1 MRELKLESSI
11 TSRDATSLHKYLVDI
26 GKIVLLT
33 TEEEVMITRKIR
45 SGDNDAL
52 ERLIKTNLRFVVSVA
67 KKYQHRGM
75 SMGDLIN
82 EGNLGLIKAA
92 KKFDETK
99 GFKFISFAVWWI
111 RQSILLALAE
121 QTRTIRLPLNIVCSI
136 TKINNAIGLLEQ
148 KFERLP
154 TTEEVALEVNL
165 KEERVT
171 EYQQRAKLSLSLDAA
186 MSTETYRTLHDIIS
200 DNKPA
205 TDHLFLPAS
214 RLEDINHLLRK
225 IPKRE
230 ANIIRLCFGIG
241 IKEPLSLQEI
251 SVIYGLSKER
261 IRQIKDS
268 GLTKLR
274 VINRIYNINKTI
286 NNK

>member
-11 TSRDATSLHKYLVDI
+11 TSRDAASLHKYLVDI

-33 TEEEVMITRKIR
+33 TDEEVMLSRKVR
-45 SGDNDAL
+45 SGDQDAL

-75 SMGDLIN
+75 SLGDLIN

-121 QTRTIRLPLNIVCSI
+121 QTRTIRLPLNIVSSI
-136 TKINNAIGLLEQ
+136 TKINSAIGMLEQ
-148 KFERLP
+148 KYERLP
-154 TTEEVALEVNL
+154 TNQELAFEVNL
-165 KEERVT
+165 KEDSVS
-171 EYQQRAKLSLSLDAA
+171 EYQQKAKLSLSLDAV
-186 MSTETYRTLHDIIS
+186 MSNESYLTLHDIIS
-200 DNKPA
+200 DHRPA
-205 TDHLFLPAS
+205 TDHLLLPAS
-214 RLEDINHLLRK
+214 RLEEINQLLKK

-241 IKEPLSLQEI
+241 MKEPMSLEEV
-251 SVIYGLSKER
+251 SAIYGLSKER
-261 IRQIKDS
+261 IRQIKTL
-268 GLTKLR
+268 GLNKLKA
-274 VINRIYNINKTI
+274 INSIKNIKKATNK
-286 NNK
+286 

>member
-11 TSRDATSLHKYLVDI
+11 TSRDAASLHKYLVDI

-230 ANIIRLCFGIG
+230 ANIIRLCFGFG

-286 NNK
+286 NNE

>member
-186 MSTETYRTLHDIIS
+186 MGTETYRTLHDIIS

-286 NNK
+286 NNE

>member
-186 MSTETYRTLHDIIS
+186 MGTETYRTLHDIIS

-214 RLEDINHLLRK
+214 RLEDINHLLRT

-230 ANIIRLCFGIG
+230 ANIIRLCFGVG

-274 VINRIYNINKTI
+274 VINRIHNINKTI

>member
-11 TSRDATSLHKYLVDI
+11 TSRDAASLHKYLVDI

-33 TEEEVMITRKIR
+33 TEEEVMLTRKIR

-92 KKFDETK
+92 RKFDETK

-121 QTRTIRLPLNIVCSI
+121 QTRTIRLPLNIVSSI
-136 TKINNAIGLLEQ
+136 TKINNAIGVLEQ
-148 KFERLP
+148 KYERLP
-154 TTEEVALEVNL
+154 TTDELALEVNL
-165 KEERVT
+165 KEERVA
-171 EYQQRAKLSLSLDAA
+171 EYQQRAKLSFSLDAV
-186 MSTETYRTLHDIIS
+186 MGTKSHRTLHDIIS
-200 DNKPA
+200 DNLPA
-205 TDHLFLPAS
+205 TDHLLLPAS
-214 RLEDINHLLRK
+214 RLEDINQILKK
-225 IPKRE
+225 IPRRE
-230 ANIIRLCFGIG
+230 ANVIRLCFGVG
-241 IKEPLSLQEI
+241 IKEPLSLQE
-251 SVIYGLSKER
+251 VADMYDLSKER

-274 VINRIYNINKTI
+274 AINKI
-286 NNK
+286 NIINKVTNK

>member
-1 MRELKLESSI
+1 
-11 TSRDATSLHKYLVDI
+11 
-26 GKIVLLT
+26 
-33 TEEEVMITRKIR
+33 
-45 SGDNDAL
+45 
-52 ERLIKTNLRFVVSVA
+52 
-67 KKYQHRGM
+67 
-75 SMGDLIN
+75 
-82 EGNLGLIKAA
+82 
-92 KKFDETK
+92 
-99 GFKFISFAVWWI
+99 
-111 RQSILLALAE
+111 
-121 QTRTIRLPLNIVCSI
+121 
-136 TKINNAIGLLEQ
+136 
-148 KFERLP
+148 
-154 TTEEVALEVNL
+154 
-165 KEERVT
+165 
-171 EYQQRAKLSLSLDAA
+171 LSLDAA
-186 MSTETYRTLHDIIS
+186 MGTETYRTLHDIIS

-286 NNK
+286 NNE